1 MSERIELEYDQMIS
15 KSSKEIREEWTPEKL
30 AELTKKKIPS
40 FSTGI
45 SDEDMATGRVKR
57 IGRGFAAFR
66 ENINRNG
73 RSTVAEKKV
82 VVSIRLPGPDAERL
96 RAMGKGWQTK
106 VGNYL
111 IQGIR
116 HGKIANVTP

>member
-1 MSERIELEYDQMIS
+1 MIRKNSE
-15 KSSKEIREEWTPEKL
+15 EIRKEWTSEKL
-30 AELTKKKIPS
+30 VELTKKDIPS

-45 SDEDMATGRVKR
+45 SDEDIETDRVKR
-57 IGRGFAAFR
+57 IGRGFAAFK
-66 ENINRNG
+66 EHINRNG
-73 RSTVAEKKV
+73 RPSVTEKKV
-82 VVSIRLPGPDAERL
+82 VVSIRLPGSDVDKL

-116 HGKIANVTP
+116 HGKITDVHP

>member
-1 MSERIELEYDQMIS
+1 MGKMIS
-15 KSSKEIREEWTPEKL
+15 KNSEEIRKEWTPEKL
-30 AELTKKKIPS
+30 ADLSKKEIPS

-45 SDEDMATGRVKR
+45 SDDDMATGRVKR
-57 IGRGFAAFR
+57 IGRGFAAFS

-73 RSTVAEKKV
+73 RPPVAEKKV
-82 VVSIRLPGPDAERL
+82 VVSIRLPGSDVEKL

-111 IQGIR
+111 IKGIR
-116 HGKIANVTP
+116 HGKIANTTP

>member
-1 MSERIELEYDQMIS
+1 MGKMIRKNS
-15 KSSKEIREEWTPEKL
+15 DEIRKEWTPEKI
-30 AELTKKKIPS
+30 ADLTKKEIPS

-45 SDEDMATGRVKR
+45 SDDDIAAGCIKR
-57 IGRGFAAFR
+57 LGRGFAAFR

-73 RSTVAEKKV
+73 RPTVAEKKV
-82 VVSIRLPGPDAERL
+82 VVSIRIPGSEAEKL

-111 IQGIR
+111 VRGIR
-116 HGKIANVTP
+116 HGEIANSAPC

>member
-1 MSERIELEYDQMIS
+1 MEKIIS
-15 KSSKEIREEWTPEKL
+15 KSSIEVREEWTPKKL
-30 AELTKKKIPS
+30 AELAKKEIPS

-45 SDEDMATGRVKR
+45 SDEDMATGSVKR

-73 RSTVAEKKV
+73 RPTVAEKKV
-82 VVSIRLPGPDAERL
+82 VVSIRLPGPDAEKL

-116 HGKIANVTP
+116 HGKIAHSTPQ

>member
-1 MSERIELEYDQMIS
+1 MGKMIRKNSE
-15 KSSKEIREEWTPEKL
+15 KIRKEWTPEKIDD
-30 AELTKKKIPS
+30 LTKKDIPS

-45 SDEDMATGRVKR
+45 SDEDMEAGRVKR

-73 RSTVAEKKV
+73 RPTVTEKKV
-82 VVSIRLPGPDAERL
+82 VVSLRLPGSDAEKL

-116 HGKIANVTP
+116 HGKIADISP

>member
-1 MSERIELEYDQMIS
+1 MEKIIRKNS
-15 KSSKEIREEWTPEKL
+15 KKIRKEWTPEKL
-30 AELTKKKIPS
+30 VDLAKKEIPS
-40 FSTGI
+40 FPTGI
-45 SDEDMATGRVKR
+45 LDEDMATGRVKHL
-57 IGRGFAAFR
+57 GRGFATFK

-73 RSTVAEKKV
+73 RPSVAEKKV
-82 VVSIRLPGPDAERL
+82 VVSIRLPGPDAEKL

-116 HGKIANVTP
+116 HGKIANITQ